1 MAGIQKETIAPDE
14 SNSEDAR
21 PPEPKK
27 RSVNVLLILIV
38 ACWLLFLYVFGGVKG
53 PG

>member
-1 MAGIQKETIAPDE
+1 MEIQKEIITPDE
-14 SNSEDAR
+14 SNNDEIR

-38 ACWLLFLYVFGGVKG
+38 ACWLIFLYIFGGIKG